1 MKPSSILEKFN
12 VKPRKNAKSECYC
25 IFDQREMA
33 ILTQIWTSSSVYA
46 GFDTCRVRYFRVRY
60 MFPTA

>member
-33 ILTQIWTSSSVYA
+33 ILTQIWTSSSN
-46 GFDTCRVRYFRVRY
+46 FSRRVSLR
-60 MFPTA
+60 A